1 MNISFGILSG
11 PGALLFLSCFIV
23 LLSSWIGTLS
33 GGLHVLLWS
42 SSSLIFYEICPF
54 LILWLSFSCLV

>member
-23 LLSSWIGTLS
+23 VFSYWIVTLC
-33 GGLHVLLWS
+33 GGLHVLLWL

-54 LILWLSFSCLV
+54 FILWLSFSCLV